1 MYRYDCEAGFYESDY
16 YIGLMW
22 EILKHRTW
30 HLFTHGKWM
39 DQERKMT
46 WVFISYFVLLT
57 IIYDLL
63 RGMGWGLDMFWEIL
77 KFILGQEKIMDGEAL
92 NWLVEIG
99 YWEIIEISLWV
110 GLMYFGKCWID
121 DYFNRRLK

>member
-1 MYRYDCEAGFYESDY
+1 
-16 YIGLMW
+16 
-22 EILKHRTW
+22 
-30 HLFTHGKWM
+30 
-39 DQERKMT
+39 MT

-63 RGMGWGLDMFWEIL
+63 KGMGWGLDMFWEIL
-77 KFILGQEKIMDGEAL
+77 KFILGQEKIMDSEAL

>member
-1 MYRYDCEAGFYESDY
+1 
-16 YIGLMW
+16 
-22 EILKHRTW
+22 
-30 HLFTHGKWM
+30 
-39 DQERKMT
+39 MT

-63 RGMGWGLDMFWEIL
+63 RGMGWGLGMFWEIL
-77 KFILGQEKIMDGEAL
+77 KFILGQEKMMDIGIL
-92 NWLVEIG
+92 NELG
-99 YWEIIEISLWV
+99 YFEVIEISLWV